1 LPVVYAYDTVD
12 VKDCP
17 YSGGK
22 AMGETVGPVN
32 HLLQDGF
39 ATVGEAAKF
48 LGLCRAKVYQ
58 LMEQGELAYAKFG
71 KSRRIPWR
79 GLIEYSARCMVAR

>member
-1 LPVVYAYDTVD
+1 MNE
-12 VKDCP
+12 
-17 YSGGK
+17 S
-22 AMGETVGPVN
+22 VGRGA

-39 ATVGEAAKF
+39 ATVAEAAKF

-58 LMEQGELAYAKFG
+58 LMEQGELASAKFG

-79 GLIEYSARCMVAR
+79 GLVEYSARCLVDQ